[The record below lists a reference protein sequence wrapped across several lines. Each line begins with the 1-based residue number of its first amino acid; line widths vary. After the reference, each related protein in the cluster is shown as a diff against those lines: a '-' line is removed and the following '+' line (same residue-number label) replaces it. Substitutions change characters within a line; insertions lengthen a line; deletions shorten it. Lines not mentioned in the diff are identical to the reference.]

1 LLPGAAGTISP
12 MAKSAFVPPPDHM
25 LRLIE
30 NVRRWQK
37 TYSMAADAVQRLQ
50 PVIDMVHRMEPAM
63 ATVQRM
69 PESAST
75 LGFLARQQETIT
87 RILASYRTLP
97 VPTAR
102 ELHEAEMEL
111 RTRLP
116 QTSEDVDEVKQ
127 AVAEIEADPEQLSLI
142 DRMTSGIS
150 RGHS

>member
-1 LLPGAAGTISP
+1 
-12 MAKSAFVPPPDHM
+12 MANSAFVPPPDHM

-30 NVRRWQK
+30 NVRRWQE
-37 TYSMAADAVQRLQ
+37 TYSMAADAVQLLQ
-50 PVIDMVHRMEPAM
+50 PRIDMVQRMEPAM

-75 LGFLARQQETIT
+75 LGFLARAAGDDHPDPGQLPA
-87 RILASYRTLP
+87 LAGSD
-97 VPTAR
+97 AR

-116 QTSEDVDEVKQ
+116 QTSEDVDEVEQ